1 MSPATVS
8 RGVGAARRRFEA
20 LRVYGQPR
28 MLSMLA
34 LGFSSGLPFMLIF
47 STLSAWL
54 RQGGIALT
62 TIGMFSWVSLVYT
75 LKFLWAPVVDR
86 LRVPVL
92 GKLLGQRR
100 SWMLLAQ
107 VCIALALLSISVSD
121 AGAHVGR
128 VAWLAL
134 LLALAG
140 ATQDIA
146 IDAWRIESAP
156 PREQGAMAAAYQL
169 GYRLA
174 IIMAS
179 AGALWI
185 AADLGWQRAY
195 ATMAMLVSV
204 GVAATVLVR
213 EPARIA
219 PQVSVLNERR
229 VVSWLERRAHWP
241 ESLRHAGAWLLGAVV
256 CPIWDF
262 FARYGARLGLLLFA
276 FISTYRLTDFT
287 MGVMANPFYLDLGFT
302 LKQVAA
308 VAKVYG
314 TLWSVV
320 GITVGGLAVARW
332 GRTRSLVLG
341 SALVMVSNIAY
352 ALLASHRDAGV
363 AGLAA
368 VISLDNF
375 AQGVHGTA
383 LIAFM
388 SSLTSASYTATQY
401 AVLSSLYALPP
412 KLLMGTSGFV
422 VHAIGYA
429 PFYVYTASLSLP
441 ALLLLYLLSRRADFE
456 PVAAA
461 TATAQPR

>member
-1 MSPATVS
+1 MRIDTEPEPTL
-8 RGVGAARRRFEA
+8 RWRETLGVYAR
-20 LRVYGQPR
+20 PR

-54 RQGGIALT
+54 RQSGVALV

-86 LRVPVL
+86 LRLPL
-92 GKLLGQRR
+92 IGTLLGQRR

-107 VCIALALLSISVSD
+107 LGIATALAAIAVSD

-134 LLALAG
+134 WLAFAA

-146 IDAWRIESAP
+146 VDAWRIESAP
-156 PREQGAMAAAYQL
+156 ALEQGAMAGAYQL

-174 IIMAS
+174 LIVGS
-179 AGALWI
+179 AGALWT
-185 AADLGWQRAY
+185 AADLGWQSAY
-195 ATMAMLVSV
+195 ALMAMLVGI
-204 GVAATVLVR
+204 GVLTTLLVA
-213 EPARIA
+213 EPARRV
-219 PQVSVLNERR
+219 PQISVLTEQR
-229 VVSWLERRAHWP
+229 VVDWLERHAHWP
-241 ESLRHAGAWLLGAVV
+241 GGLRNASAWVIGAVI
-256 CPIWDF
+256 CPVLDF
-262 FARYGARLGLLLFA
+262 FARFGARLGLLLFA

-314 TLWSVV
+314 TLWTFA
-320 GITVGGLAVARW
+320 GILAGGLAVARW

-341 SALVMVSNIAY
+341 SMLVIVSNLAY
-352 ALLASHRDAGV
+352 AALATHREAGV
-363 AGLAA
+363 AGLATI
-368 VISLDNF
+368 ISLDNF
-375 AQGVHGTA
+375 AQGAHGTA

-422 VHAIGYA
+422 VHAVGYA
-429 PFYVYTASLSLP
+429 PFYLYTASLSIP
-441 ALLLLYLLSRRADFE
+441 ALVLLWVLSRRADFGL
-456 PVAAA
+456 VA
-461 TATAQPR
+461 